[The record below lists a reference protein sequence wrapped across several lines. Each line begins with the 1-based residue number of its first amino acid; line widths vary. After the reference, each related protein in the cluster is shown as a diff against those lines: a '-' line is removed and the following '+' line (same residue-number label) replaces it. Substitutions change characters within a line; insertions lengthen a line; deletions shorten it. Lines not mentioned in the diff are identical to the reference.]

1 MELPKKTPLKLVTA
15 FLFIAS
21 AAMAQPAAT
30 PPTPAVATA
39 MTPTPDD
46 RAKQWLN
53 LVDDGNYAE
62 AWKQAGA
69 TLRTHQSADSFVG
82 QETAKRTPM
91 GAMSGRTLK
100 DVKLTKTVAGMRSG
114 QYAVVRY
121 DSAFAHQAAAV
132 ESVTLASENGGW
144 SVVGYRIDP

>member
-1 MELPKKTPLKLVTA
+1 MRRILVA
-15 FLFIAS
+15 FLLLS
-21 AAMAQPAAT
+21 AVPAMAQPPAPRSSAA
-30 PPTPAVATA
+30 PTANPGVVTA

-69 TLRTHQSADSFVG
+69 TLRAHQSVDSFLA
-82 QETAKRTPM
+82 EEAAKRTPM
-91 GAMSGRTLK
+91 GAMSTRTLK
-100 DVKLTKTVAGMRSG
+100 DVKLAKTLPGMRNG

-121 DSAFAHQAAAV
+121 DSAFAHQVAAV

-144 SVVGYRIDP
+144 SVVAYRIDP